1 MGRKHP
7 SLFWKASL
15 VGAIAVA
22 LYGFAIVPFPVLEIP
37 KLKTQDLF
45 FTARHFFHLQKPD
58 LKEVVLVNVDDESIK
73 RIHERWPFP
82 RRRYAELLERL
93 IPLRPRLIAFDFIFS
108 GVGEPADDL
117 MLAQALRKSGNVI
130 LASFVDSE
138 QNYMVPLQEFRNAAR
153 SVGVVNKVLDRDLY
167 VRRSGLFYRD
177 VSGAII
183 GWPWETEIWAQNSN
197 ADLRAYEMNSKEL
210 RFPAQNMRIPYYG
223 QKTAMVN
230 YRFNLGDLETV
241 PFWKVLE
248 EKQPAGRFAGKI
260 VLAGVTSRALHDY
273 YHTPLGLMPGVLV
286 NANFLVNLLNRDF
299 IKKIPVVI
307 DGLFLFLLVWLAAFL
322 GLRDQLLRGLL
333 AMLGATAIF
342 AGGFFLLFLRNYLG
356 DSFSPLLA
364 GWGTFLAIAL
374 YRYFRTLLEN
384 VQLRGKVTTDPLT
397 GLYNRRFL
405 ESRIDL
411 ELEKLTSPKKDRK
424 MDVYTDLSILMID
437 IDDFKKI
444 NDTYGHQFGDDAL
457 KTISF
462 LIKENIRKDDLA
474 ARFGGEEFCV
484 ILAHTTKEEAGRAAE
499 KIRSNVESRKFNYV
513 NRISRF
519 TVSIGLAS
527 AKADGLSA
535 SRALIRAADEA
546 LYEAKHRGKNNVCH
560 WKEKQSFD
568 ELLNNEYQQKIAH
581 YQNRFIGF
589 TQEMVDKFIEYS
601 KTIVEEIEKKD
612 RRTAQ
617 HSPNV
622 TRYAV
627 SLAKAL
633 HLPQPEINSIRLAGM
648 LHDIGK
654 AGIDPQILYKKGG
667 YNPKEFR
674 IMKLHPLFSAK
685 MIEPLNFLDKEL
697 QIILQH
703 HERFDGKGYPTGR
716 KGREICRGARIL
728 SICDAYDAMISGRSY
743 KKKLS
748 QKGACS
754 QIGEGSGSQFDP
766 NLSQIFLSLVES
778 QALNQPTSSA
788 AGTQKMTAMESN
800 LKRNR

>member
-1 MGRKHP
+1 MPNTRISILCIDENKSFAKTAEGILKKDLSGASFAFVQNGESALHHLSEHP
-7 SLFWKASL
+7 VDLVL
-15 VGAIAVA
+15 VGHHTPKFDGLSMMEDIRKKKIDTAIIMIASQGNERTAVEA
-22 LYGFAIVPFPVLEIP
+22 MKRGAYDYISKKELTASTLSSAIRNAIS
-37 KLKTQDLF
+37 Q
-45 FTARHFFHLQKPD
+45 
-58 LKEVVLVNVDDESIK
+58 K
-73 RIHERWPFP
+73 RI
-82 RRRYAELLERL
+82 
-93 IPLRPRLIAFDFIFS
+93 
-108 GVGEPADDL
+108 
-117 MLAQALRKSGNVI
+117 
-130 LASFVDSE
+130 
-138 QNYMVPLQEFRNAAR
+138 
-153 SVGVVNKVLDRDLY
+153 
-167 VRRSGLFYRD
+167 
-177 VSGAII
+177 
-183 GWPWETEIWAQNSN
+183 
-197 ADLRAYEMNSKEL
+197 
-210 RFPAQNMRIPYYG
+210 
-223 QKTAMVN
+223 
-230 YRFNLGDLETV
+230 
-241 PFWKVLE
+241 E
-248 EKQPAGRFAGKI
+248 EKKRQKGER
-260 VLAGVTSRALHDY
+260 
-273 YHTPLGLMPGVLV
+273 
-286 NANFLVNLLNRDF
+286 
-299 IKKIPVVI
+299 IKEQAAQ
-307 DGLFLFLLVWLAAFL
+307 DG
-322 GLRDQLLRGLL
+322 
-333 AMLGATAIF
+333 
-342 AGGFFLLFLRNYLG
+342 
-356 DSFSPLLA
+356 
-364 GWGTFLAIAL
+364 
-374 YRYFRTLLEN
+374 
-384 VQLRGKVTTDPLT
+384 LT
-397 GLYNRRFL
+397 GLYNHRYFKYLMEKEFRQAL
-405 ESRIDL
+405 RYAYPLHCIMLDL
-411 ELEKLTSPKKDRK
+411 
-424 MDVYTDLSILMID
+424 
-437 IDDFKKI
+437 DDFKSI
-444 NDTYGHQFGDDAL
+444 NDTYGHIFGDSVLQKSAEILRRQMRDV
-457 KTISF
+457 
-462 LIKENIRKDDLA
+462 DLL
-474 ARFGGEEFCV
+474 ARYGGEEFVMLCSHIKKDGV
-484 ILAHTTKEEAGRAAE
+484 LTLCER
-499 KIRSNVESRKFNYV
+499 IRESFFCRTFQDGENSARV
-513 NRISRF
+513 
-519 TVSIGLAS
+519 TASIGVAGS
-527 AKADGLSA
+527 TDPSVTEPQV
-535 SRALIRAADEA
+535 LIRHADEA